1 MVYEDKTSCSIYME
15 VWGVVDESVWN
26 LKMCATPRGV
36 VYGTLKCGVW
46 VR

>member
-1 MVYEDKTSCSIYME
+1 MVYEDKASCSIYMK
-15 VWGVVDESVWN
+15 VRGVVDESVWN
-26 LKMCATPRGV
+26 LKMCGV